1 MDEKTKLR
9 ARAKLEKMDQFIA
22 YSDEF
27 LVPTLLISSS
37 GESLLNGK
45 DQYS

>member
-27 LVPTLLISSS
+27 LVTTLRP
-37 GESLLNGK
+37 GK
-45 DQYS
+45 PY